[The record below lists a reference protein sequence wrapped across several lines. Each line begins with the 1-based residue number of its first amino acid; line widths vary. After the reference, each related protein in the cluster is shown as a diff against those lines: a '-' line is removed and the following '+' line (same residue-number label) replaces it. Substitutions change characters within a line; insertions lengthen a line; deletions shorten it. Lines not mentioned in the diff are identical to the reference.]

1 MKFEFIDGHEKI
13 YPVRRMCGVLEVSES
28 GYWAWKR
35 RPESVRQ
42 QEQARLRLSV
52 RRAFEAS
59 RRTYGSPRVHADLK
73 SAGERA
79 GRHRVARLMRLE
91 GLSARRRQ
99 RKVRTTV
106 PGGLWAPNVLDRR
119 FMQPQKN
126 RAWAADLTYL
136 ATKEGFLY
144 LAVILDLYSRRVIG
158 WSLSERRDAKLVL
171 DALKMALLGRE
182 TAPGLIHHSD
192 RGSEY
197 GSGGYRKLLARHGI
211 VPSMSRTGECH
222 DNAVAESFFG
232 TLKAECG
239 DWFDSRDRAR
249 TEVFDYLE
257 IFYNR
262 QRRHSTL
269 NYLSPVDFEAAGEQ
283 A

>member
-1 MKFEFIDGHEKI
+1 MRFEFIGGHEKV
-13 YPVRRMCGVLEVSES
+13 YPVRRMCRVLEVSEA

-35 RPESVRQ
+35 RPEGARKQEQNRLRGAVRQ
-42 QEQARLRLSV
+42 S
-52 RRAFEAS
+52 FEAS

-73 SAGERA
+73 SAGVRA

-91 GLSARRRQ
+91 GLSARRRN

-106 PGGLWAPNVLDRR
+106 AGETFAPNVLDRR
-119 FMQPQKN
+119 FTQPEKN

-144 LAVILDLYSRRVIG
+144 LAVLLDLYSRRVIG
-158 WSLSERRDAKLVL
+158 WSLSERRDRKLVL
-171 DALKMALLGRE
+171 DALKMALSSRE

-197 GSGGYRKLLARHGI
+197 GSGDYRTLLEKHGI

-239 DWFDSRDRAR
+239 DWFDSRGSAR
-249 TEVFDYLE
+249 TKVFDYLE

-269 NYLSPVDFEAAGEQ
+269 NYLSPVDFEARGEQ